1 MIGAPGEPPR
11 VAYAIGKT
19 VGGAVERNR
28 VRRRLREI
36 VRRQDLETGRGYMIR
51 VVDPAALTTAPQ
63 TLETTLR
70 SILSDLSHGEREK

>member
-70 SILSDLSHGEREK
+70 SILADISHGEREK

>member
-11 VAYAIGKT
+11 VAYAVGKT

-51 VVDPAALTTAPQ
+51 VVDPAALTTASQ

-70 SILSDLSHGEREK
+70 SILSDISHGEREK